1 MSRSALTRVEMQQA
15 LASRATATTNPM
27 VHAIYPGTAMMQ
39 VPVDPYYV
47 EEARRVKENQ
57 LPMDASGALTDDLM
71 AQVREQERR
80 KAEAVGK
87 DYAARPAS
95 YKGSLSLKQ
104 DRFTTRKRSRSPAK
118 RDVEFVELEK
128 PKEGTL
134 ATTSSRPVQM
144 SREAEERRRKLV
156 ETYGDAASKSKP
168 AMSSSSFA

>member
-1 MSRSALTRVEMQQA
+1 MGMFQVTFPEYGNTEKVSLGDIAFEKPAPPPSKSKRSR
-15 LASRATATTNPM
+15 
-27 VHAIYPGTAMMQ
+27 
-39 VPVDPYYV
+39 
-47 EEARRVKENQ
+47 
-57 LPMDASGALTDDLM
+57 DASGALTDDLM

-168 AMSSSSFA
+168 ATASSSFV